1 VAFALLNPKMRDR
14 ISAVIDELFG
24 EMHPGEKRTLAG

>member
-1 VAFALLNPKMRDR
+1 MRDR
-14 ISAVIDELFG
+14 IAAVIDELFG